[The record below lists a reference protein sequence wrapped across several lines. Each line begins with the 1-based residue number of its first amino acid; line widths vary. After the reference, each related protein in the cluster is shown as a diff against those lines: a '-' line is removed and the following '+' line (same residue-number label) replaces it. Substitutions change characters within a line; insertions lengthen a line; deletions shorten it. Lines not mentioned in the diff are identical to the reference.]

1 LWRWAFLEE
10 RVGYAVLDVETTGLR
25 PSWHDRI
32 VEIAI
37 VQVSDGGEIEAQWC
51 TLVNPER
58 DLGPQRIH
66 GISAAEARLAPRFK
80 DLAGTIAELL
90 RARIPVAHNWAF
102 DSEFIAY
109 EFERLGY
116 GVPIREDTG
125 LCTMHL
131 AGQFLPEAGRS
142 LAACCRRAG
151 VRLVNAHSAL
161 YDARAAAGLLAHF
174 LEIAGMPPPWLA
186 RVAGGRDWP
195 NIPVGGA
202 AVVSRRDGG
211 HAEPHFLSRLVE
223 RLPRTHRPDADKY
236 LDVLD
241 RSLLDR
247 HISAVEANALVAV
260 ADRLGLAREDLD
272 DLHRHYLQAL
282 ATVAALDGEVGDN
295 ERRDL
300 EGVAELLAVERD
312 YVDAVLST
320 ARHAVALTGGP
331 ASSPSKR
338 LYLKQGDEVVFTGE
352 TKEPREIWEA
362 RAAQAGLRVGKD
374 VTTRTRLLVAADP
387 DTMSGKAE
395 KAARYGIPI
404 VHPTAFTRMLKQ
416 M

>member
-1 LWRWAFLEE
+1 MA
-10 RVGYAVLDVETTGLR
+10 YAVLDVETTGLR

-37 VQVSDGGEIEAQWC
+37 IQVSDTGEVEAEWC

-66 GISAAEARLAPRFK
+66 GISAAEARQAPRFK
-80 DLAGTIAELL
+80 DLAGTVAQLL
-90 RARIPVAHNWAF
+90 CARIPVAHNWAF

-109 EFERLGY
+109 EFERLGF

-125 LCTMHL
+125 LCTMRL

-142 LAACCRRAG
+142 LAACCRTAG
-151 VRLVNAHSAL
+151 IPLVNAHSAL

-174 LEIAGMPPPWLA
+174 LSAAGLPPPWTARLA
-186 RVAGGRDWP
+186 AGEQDWP
-195 NIPVGGA
+195 SIPVGSA
-202 AVVSRRDGG
+202 EAMSRRAGG
-211 HAEPHFLSRLVE
+211 HVEPHFLSRLVE
-223 RLPRTHRPDADKY
+223 RLPRTHRPNADAY
-236 LDVLD
+236 LEVLD
-241 RSLLDR
+241 RALLDR

-272 DLHRHYLQAL
+272 ELHRQYLQAL
-282 ATVAALDGEVGDN
+282 ATVAALDGEIGSH
-295 ERRDL
+295 ERADL
-300 EGVAELLAVERD
+300 EGLAELLAVERD
-312 YVDAVLST
+312 HVEGVLST

-331 ASSPSKR
+331 SASPSKR
-338 LYLKQGDEVVFTGE
+338 LYLRQGDEVVFTGE
-352 TKEPREIWEA
+352 TKEPREVWEA
-362 RAAQAGLRVGKD
+362 RATRAGLRVGKD

-404 VHPTAFTRMLKQ
+404 VHPHAFTRMMQK

>member
-1 LWRWAFLEE
+1 MA
-10 RVGYAVLDVETTGLR
+10 YAVLDVETTGLR

-37 VQVSDGGEIEAQWC
+37 VRVSEAGEIEGEWC

-66 GISAAEARLAPRFK
+66 GISAAEARQAPRFK
-80 DLAGTIAELL
+80 DLAPTIAELL
-90 RARIPVAHNWAF
+90 RSRIPVAHNWAF

-131 AGQFLPEAGRS
+131 AGQFLPESGRS
-142 LAACCRRAG
+142 LAACCRNAG

-174 LEIAGMPPPWLA
+174 LGMAGMPPPWLT
-186 RVAGGRDWP
+186 RLAGGRDWP
-195 NIPVGGA
+195 NIPAGGA
-202 AVVSRRDGG
+202 VSTVPRRVGG

-223 RLPRTHRPDADKY
+223 SLPRTHRPNADAY

-241 RSLLDR
+241 RALLDR

-272 DLHRHYLQAL
+272 ELHRHYLQAL
-282 ATVAALDGEVGDN
+282 ATVAALDGEIGDN

-300 EGVAELLAVERD
+300 VGVADLLAVEGD
-312 YVDAVLST
+312 YVEGVLRT

-331 ASSPSKR
+331 STSPLKR
-338 LYLKQGDEVVFTGE
+338 LYLRPGDEVVFTGE
-352 TKEPREIWEA
+352 TKEPREVWEA
-362 RAAQAGLRVGKD
+362 KATQAGLRVGKD

-404 VHPTAFTRMLKQ
+404 VHPVAFQRMLKKL
-416 M
+416 

>member
-1 LWRWAFLEE
+1 M
-10 RVGYAVLDVETTGLR
+10 GYAVLDVETTGLR

-37 VQVSDGGEIEAQWC
+37 VQVSDAGEVEAEWC

-66 GISAAEARLAPRFK
+66 GISAAEARQAPRFK
-80 DLAGTIAELL
+80 DLAGTVAQLL
-90 RARIPVAHNWAF
+90 RERIPVAHNWAF
-102 DSEFIAY
+102 DSEFLAY
-109 EFERLGY
+109 EFERLGFS
-116 GVPIREDTG
+116 VPIREEAG

-142 LAACCRRAG
+142 LAACCRTAG

-161 YDARAAAGLLAHF
+161 YDARAAAGLLAHY
-174 LEIAGMPPPWLA
+174 LSVAGLPAPWLG
-186 RVAGGRDWP
+186 RFTGGREWP
-195 NIPVGGA
+195 DVPGGA
-202 AVVSRRDGG
+202 AAVMSRRTQR
-211 HAEPHFLSRLVE
+211 HVEPHFLSRLVE
-223 RLPRTHRPDADKY
+223 RLPRTYRPSADAY

-247 HISAVEANALVAV
+247 HISSVEASALVAV

-272 DLHRHYLQAL
+272 ELHRHYLQAL
-282 ATVAALDGEVGDN
+282 ATVAALDGEIGAN
-295 ERRDL
+295 ELADL
-300 EGVAELLAVERD
+300 EGVADLLAVEHE
-312 YVDAVLST
+312 YVEGVLST

-331 ASSPSKR
+331 STSPSKR
-338 LYLKQGDEVVFTGE
+338 LYLRPGDEVVFTGE
-352 TKEPREIWEA
+352 TKEPREVWET
-362 RAAQAGLRVGKD
+362 RASRAGLRVGKD

-404 VHPTAFTRMLKQ
+404 VHPNAFHRMLRRLGEPD
-416 M
+416 

>member
-1 LWRWAFLEE
+1 
-10 RVGYAVLDVETTGLR
+10 VGYAVLDVETTGLR
-25 PSWHDRI
+25 PSWRDRI

-37 VQVSDGGEIEAQWC
+37 IQVSDAGQIEAEWC

-66 GISAAEARLAPRFK
+66 GISAAEARQAPRFK

-90 RARIPVAHNWAF
+90 RSRIPVAHNWAF

-131 AGQFLPEAGRS
+131 GGQFLPEAGRS
-142 LAACCRRAG
+142 LAACCRAAG
-151 VRLVNAHSAL
+151 VPLVNAHSAL

-174 LEIAGMPPPWLA
+174 VTMAGMPPPWMA
-186 RVAGGRDWP
+186 RLVGGRDWP
-195 NIPVGGA
+195 NIPVSGDVEA
-202 AVVSRRDGG
+202 VSRRVEG
-211 HAEPHFLSRLVE
+211 HVEPHFLSRLVE
-223 RLPRTHRPDADKY
+223 RLPRTHRPNADAY

-241 RSLLDR
+241 RALLDR
-247 HISAVEANALVAV
+247 HISAVEANALVSV
-260 ADRLGLAREDLD
+260 ADRLGLAREDLEE
-272 DLHRHYLQAL
+272 LHQRYLQAL
-282 ATVAALDGEVGDN
+282 ATVAALDGEIGDN
-295 ERRDL
+295 ERADL
-300 EGVAELLAVERD
+300 EGVADLLALERE
-312 YVDAVLST
+312 YVDGVLST

-331 ASSPSKR
+331 SASPSKR
-338 LYLKQGDEVVFTGE
+338 LYLRRGDEVVFTGE
-352 TKEPREIWEA
+352 TREPREVWEA
-362 RAAQAGLRVGKD
+362 RATRAGLRVGKD

-404 VHPTAFTRMLKQ
+404 VHPVAFTRMLKK
-416 M
+416 MEL